1 MLVRYAD
8 AQRER
13 NFIIIIIKYTRIFCT
28 LFIHRT
34 VPHTK
39 LFSITVYQ
47 KSLVLTVSDRSKVT
61 TRVVAVMP
69 STASTKRQLI

>member
-8 AQRER
+8 AQIER

-39 LFSITVYQ
+39 AVTVYQ
-47 KSLVLTVSDRSKVT
+47 KSLVLTVSDRSRVT
-61 TRVVAVMP
+61 TRVAAVMP